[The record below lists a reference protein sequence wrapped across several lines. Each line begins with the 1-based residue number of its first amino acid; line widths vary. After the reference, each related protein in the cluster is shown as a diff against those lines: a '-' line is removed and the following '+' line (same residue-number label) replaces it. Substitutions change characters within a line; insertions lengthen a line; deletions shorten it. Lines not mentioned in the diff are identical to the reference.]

1 MFAPDRK
8 TRRGGFWSGQKYT
21 SFFGLG
27 ICMFAFA
34 DLLAELI
41 LKAAFFLYRERR
53 LFLQNLAF
61 AEISSMG
68 IG

>member
-1 MFAPDRK
+1 
-8 TRRGGFWSGQKYT
+8 
-21 SFFGLG
+21 
-27 ICMFAFA
+27 MFAFV
-34 DLLAELI
+34 DLLAEPI